1 VTRAVRALVGA
12 QVVSSLGSLMT
23 VVALPWFVL
32 ETTGSATRMS
42 VVLAA
47 ESAPLLLL
55 GVPSTRLVARHGPW
69 RALVACDAVW
79 VVTTAAI
86 PLLHLLGA
94 LSFPLLVALAFVSGV
109 PWAASLGS
117 QSAMVSGLLGDD
129 VRRVA
134 GANALLQTLTRL
146 TYFVGP
152 AVGGVV
158 LATLGAPAVL
168 WLDAA
173 SFLVSL
179 LIVAFVVPP
188 VGPGA
193 SEPGAAGRHAGW
205 RFVRGDAWMRPVTAA
220 HALSQGAFAAMT
232 AAIPVLAFSGH
243 DRDAALA
250 GTLLALWGG
259 GAMLGSLLALRL
271 VRTASLHRLGALA
284 WTWQAL
290 PLWAV
295 AASRSPLVAAVALG
309 ASGLANG
316 LRVPPISALT
326 LQRVPR
332 RIRAE
337 AMTAASSV
345 ILGAGF
351 VGLLAAGP
359 ALEHGDPS
367 LAWIGIAALQTV
379 AAVLF
384 ARSALLAGSEGP
396 VPSWPG
402 G

>member
-1 VTRAVRALVGA
+1 
-12 QVVSSLGSLMT
+12 
-23 VVALPWFVL
+23 
-32 ETTGSATRMS
+32 
-42 VVLAA
+42 
-47 ESAPLLLL
+47 
-55 GVPSTRLVARHGPW
+55 
-69 RALVACDAVW
+69 
-79 VVTTAAI
+79 
-86 PLLHLLGA
+86 
-94 LSFPLLVALAFVSGV
+94 
-109 PWAASLGS
+109 
-117 QSAMVSGLLGDD
+117 
-129 VRRVA
+129 
-134 GANALLQTLTRL
+134 
-146 TYFVGP
+146 
-152 AVGGVV
+152 
-158 LATLGAPAVL
+158 
-168 WLDAA
+168 
-173 SFLVSL
+173 
-179 LIVAFVVPP
+179 
-188 VGPGA
+188 
-193 SEPGAAGRHAGW
+193 
-205 RFVRGDAWMRPVTAA
+205 MRPVTAA

-284 WTWQAL
+284 WAWQAL

-326 LQRVPR
+326 LQRVPQ

-337 AMTAASSV
+337 TMTAASSV

-367 LAWIGIAALQTV
+367 LAWRIAAVQSV
-379 AAVLF
+379 AALRF
-384 ARSALLAGSEGP
+384 ARSALLAGSERP
-396 VPSWPG
+396 LPSCPAG
-402 G
+402 

>member
-1 VTRAVRALVGA
+1 VTPAVRALVGA

-23 VVALPWFVL
+23 AVALPWLVL

-55 GVPSTRLVARHGPW
+55 GVPSARLVARHGPW

-79 VVTTAAI
+79 VVATAAI

-94 LSFPLLVALAFVSGV
+94 LSFPLLLALAFVSGV
-109 PWAASLGS
+109 PWAASFGS
-117 QSAMVSGLLGDD
+117 QSAMVSVLLGDD

-134 GANALLQTLTRL
+134 GANALLQALTRL

-152 AVGGVV
+152 AIGGVV

-179 LIVAFVVPP
+179 LIVLFVVPP

-193 SEPGAAGRHAGW
+193 GEPAGSRPAGW
-205 RFVRGDAWMRPVTAA
+205 RFVRRDRWMRPVTAA
-220 HALSQGAFAAMT
+220 QALSQAAFAAMT
-232 AAIPVLAFSGH
+232 AAVPVLAFSGH
-243 DRDAALA
+243 HRDAALA

-271 VRTASLHRLGALA
+271 VRTASLPRLGALA

-326 LQRVPR
+326 LQRVPE

-359 ALEHGDPS
+359 ALEHGDPA
-367 LAWIGIAALQTV
+367 LAWVGIAAVQSV
-379 AAVLF
+379 AALLF
-384 ARSALLAGSEGP
+384 ARSALLVGSERP
-396 VPSWPG
+396 LPSWPAG
-402 G
+402 

>member
-1 VTRAVRALVGA
+1 MTRAVRALVGA

-23 VVALPWFVL
+23 AVALPWFVL
-32 ETTGSATRMS
+32 ETTGSATRVS

-47 ESAPLLLL
+47 EAAPLLLL
-55 GVPSTRLVARHGPW
+55 GVPSARLVARHGPW

-86 PLLHLLGA
+86 ALLALLGA
-94 LSFPLLVALAFVSGV
+94 LSFPL
-109 PWAASLGS
+109 
-117 QSAMVSGLLGDD
+117 
-129 VRRVA
+129 
-134 GANALLQTLTRL
+134 
-146 TYFVGP
+146 
-152 AVGGVV
+152 

-205 RFVRGDAWMRPVTAA
+205 RFVGGDAWMRPVTAA
-220 HALSQGAFAAMT
+220 QALSQGAFAAMT
-232 AAIPVLAFSGH
+232 AA
-243 DRDAALA
+243 
-250 GTLLALWGG
+250 
-259 GAMLGSLLALRL
+259 
-271 VRTASLHRLGALA
+271 
-284 WTWQAL
+284 
-290 PLWAV
+290 
-295 AASRSPLVAAVALG
+295 
-309 ASGLANG
+309 
-316 LRVPPISALT
+316 
-326 LQRVPR
+326 
-332 RIRAE
+332 
-337 AMTAASSV
+337 SSV
-345 ILGAGF
+345 VLGAGF

-379 AAVLF
+379 AAVHF
-384 ARSALLAGSEGP
+384 ARSALLVGSEGP

>member
-1 VTRAVRALVGA
+1 MTPAVRALVGA

-23 VVALPWFVL
+23 AVALPWFVL

-55 GVPSTRLVARHGPW
+55 GVPSTRFVARYGPW
-69 RALVACDAVW
+69 RALVACDAAW
-79 VVTTAAI
+79 VLTTAAI
-86 PLLHLLGA
+86 PLLHALGA
-94 LSFPLLVALAFVSGV
+94 LSFPLLVALAFLSGV
-109 PWAASLGS
+109 PWAASFGS
-117 QSAMVSGLLGDD
+117 QGAMVSGLLGDD

-152 AVGGVV
+152 ALGGVV

-179 LIVAFVVPP
+179 LVVGLLVPP
-188 VGPGA
+188 VGAAAG
-193 SEPGAAGRHAGW
+193 EPGDRHAGW
-205 RFVRGDAWMRPVTAA
+205 RFVRRDRWMRPVTTAQ
-220 HALSQGAFAAMT
+220 ALSQGAFAAMT

-243 DRDAALA
+243 HRDAALA
-250 GTLLALWGG
+250 GTLLGLWGG

-326 LQRVPR
+326 LQRVPQ

-345 ILGAGF
+345 VLGAGF

-359 ALEHGDPS
+359 ALEHGGPS
-367 LAWIGIAALQTV
+367 LAWVGIAAVQSV
-379 AAVLF
+379 AALLF
-384 ARSALLAGSEGP
+384 ALLAGSEKP
-396 VPSWPG
+396 LPSWPAG
-402 G
+402 

>member
-1 VTRAVRALVGA
+1 MTRAVRALVGA

-32 ETTGSATRMS
+32 ETTGSAARMS

-55 GVPSTRLVARHGPW
+55 TVPSARFVARHGPW
-69 RALVACDAVW
+69 RTLVACDALW

-86 PLLHLLGA
+86 PLLALLGA
-94 LSFPLLVALAFVSGV
+94 LSFPLLVALAFLAGV
-109 PWAASLGS
+109 PWAASMGS
-117 QSAMVSGLLGDD
+117 QSAMVTGLLGND

-134 GANALLQTLTRL
+134 GVNALLQTLTRL

-152 AVGGVV
+152 AIGGVV
-158 LATLGAPAVL
+158 LAAFGAPAVL

-193 SEPGAAGRHAGW
+193 SEPGAGRRHAGW
-205 RFVRGDAWMRPVTAA
+205 RFVRRDRWMRPVTTAQ
-220 HALSQGAFAAMT
+220 ALSQGAFMAMT
-232 AAIPVLAFSGH
+232 AAIPVLAFTAH
-243 DRDAALA
+243 DRDPALA
-250 GTLLALWGG
+250 GALLALWGG
-259 GAMLGSLLALRL
+259 GAMVGSLLAIRL

-284 WTWQAL
+284 WAGQAL
-290 PLWAV
+290 PLWALV
-295 AASRSPLVAAVALG
+295 ASRSPVVAAVALG

-316 LRVPPISALT
+316 VRVPPISALT
-326 LQRVPR
+326 LQRVPP
-332 RIRAE
+332 RICAE
-337 AMTAASSV
+337 TMTVASSV
-345 ILGAGF
+345 ILGTGF
-351 VGLLAAGP
+351 VGLLAAGL
-359 ALEHGDPS
+359 ALEHADPS
-367 LAWIGIAALQTV
+367 LAWIGIAGLQTV

>member
-1 VTRAVRALVGA
+1 MTPAVRALVGA

-23 VVALPWFVL
+23 AVALPWFVL

-47 ESAPLLLL
+47 ESALLLLL
-55 GVPSTRLVARHGPW
+55 GVPSARFVARHGPW
-69 RALVACDAVW
+69 RTLVACDAVW

-86 PLLHLLGA
+86 PLLDLLGA
-94 LSFPLLVALAFVSGV
+94 LSFPLLVALAFLSGV
-109 PWAASLGS
+109 PWAASFGS

-134 GANALLQTLTRL
+134 GANALLHTLTRL

-152 AVGGVV
+152 AIGGVV

-193 SEPGAAGRHAGW
+193 SEAAAGSRNAGW
-205 RFVRGDAWMRPVTAA
+205 RFVRGDRWMRPATAA

-232 AAIPVLAFSGH
+232 AAIPVLAFSGP

-271 VRTASLHRLGALA
+271 VRTASLPRLGALA
-284 WTWQAL
+284 WAWQAL

-295 AASRSPLVAAVALG
+295 AASRSPLVAGFAL
-309 ASGLANG
+309 ALSGLANG
-316 LRVPPISALT
+316 VRVPPIAALT
-326 LQRVPR
+326 LGRVPPP
-332 RIRAE
+332 ICAE
-337 AMTAASSV
+337 TMTVVSSLV
-345 ILGAGF
+345 LGTGF
-351 VGLLAAGP
+351 LAPLAAGP
-359 ALEHGDPS
+359 ALEHADPAV
-367 LAWIGIAALQTV
+367 AWVGIAAIQSI
-379 AAVLF
+379 AALLF
-384 ARSALLAGSEGP
+384 ARSALLVASERP
-396 VPSWPG
+396 LPSWPAG
-402 G
+402 